1 MATNTYVALKQT
13 TLTATATEVLFDLT
27 GISGYTD
34 LRLITNVK
42 STSGTYDITYRFNS
56 DTNTN
61 YSRTILTGNG
71 TTAASYR
78 GTNGTYLRPDVDA
91 YVNSTTWQFVLT
103 DIMNY
108 SNSTTYKTSLSR
120 INGGATPA
128 VEATV
133 GLWRKAPEAITTIS
147 IGLDAGSGT
156 FAIGSTF
163 SLYGIAAEVDSTP
176 TTTPPVAGYT
186 CWLDS
191 SDPSSF
197 TYSSGTLVSQWN
209 DKSGNGY
216 HFTQGTSGY
225 QPNRISTIRQNNY
238 PVVTFAGDFLAN
250 SSINWG
256 ASNSTLFL
264 VTKEDKIA
272 GTGYQNLFTTGTGAT
287 GQWGYGISDAGA
299 GDKIGIFD
307 ILQGFTAFN
316 SVASTANADI
326 LAFTSAGISSGSV
339 TSNLFVN
346 GTADSLNPRTQTS
359 TTSAAGALLGAA
371 NTANEPFYGY
381 FCEVLLYPSQL
392 SNTDRNSVEAYLKSK
407 WGIL

>member
-133 GLWRKAPEAITTIS
+133 GFWLYIGVAI
-147 IGLDAGSGT
+147 
-156 FAIGSTF
+156 F
-163 SLYGIAAEVDSTP
+163 
-176 TTTPPVAGYT
+176 
-186 CWLDS
+186 
-191 SDPSSF
+191 
-197 TYSSGTLVSQWN
+197 
-209 DKSGNGY
+209 
-216 HFTQGTSGY
+216 
-225 QPNRISTIRQNNY
+225 
-238 PVVTFAGDFLAN
+238 
-250 SSINWG
+250 
-256 ASNSTLFL
+256 
-264 VTKEDKIA
+264 
-272 GTGYQNLFTTGTGAT
+272 
-287 GQWGYGISDAGA
+287 
-299 GDKIGIFD
+299 
-307 ILQGFTAFN
+307 
-316 SVASTANADI
+316 
-326 LAFTSAGISSGSV
+326 
-339 TSNLFVN
+339 
-346 GTADSLNPRTQTS
+346 
-359 TTSAAGALLGAA
+359 
-371 NTANEPFYGY
+371 
-381 FCEVLLYPSQL
+381 
-392 SNTDRNSVEAYLKSK
+392 
-407 WGIL
+407 